1 MSVLDPRLLGGL
13 DLRPRVVFWTPAGA
27 VVVLVDPTTVVSG
40 NAVFPLIGAVPY
52 ALDVDPLTGS
62 PNVRLD
68 FPTGPVL
75 LPISFGGG
83 QGGSL
88 DIPGL
93 GPSTYEIVIGPPEIP
108 EDQLASGW
116 SLMSFG
122 LQSYWPVLLLGAGV
136 VFLMMR
142 RK

>member
-1 MSVLDPRLLGGL
+1 MSVLDNLLGGI
-13 DLRPRVVFWTPAGA
+13 DIRPRVVFWTSAGA
-27 VVVLVDPTTVVSG
+27 VVVVVDPTTMVSG
-40 NAVFPLIGAVPY
+40 NAIFPVLGAVPY
-52 ALDVDPLTGS
+52 ALDVDPATGS

-88 DIPGL
+88 EIPGL
-93 GPSTYEIVIGPPEIP
+93 GPATYEVVIGPPQIP

-116 SLMSFG
+116 SLLGAG
-122 LQSYWPVLLLGAGV
+122 LSSSMPLILLGLGV
-136 VFLMMR
+136 VFLIMR
-142 RK
+142 RR

>member
-1 MSVLDPRLLGGL
+1 MSVLDNLLGGL

-27 VVVLVDPTTVVSG
+27 VVVLVDPTTIVSG
-40 NAVFPLIGAVPY
+40 NAIFPVIGTVPY
-52 ALDVDPLTGS
+52 ALDVDPATGS

-68 FPTGPVL
+68 FPTGPML

-108 EDQLASGW
+108 EDQLASTW
-116 SLMSFG
+116 S
-122 LQSYWPVLLLGAGV
+122 LLGAGLSSYMPLILLGV
-136 VFLMMR
+136 GAVFLMMR

>member
-1 MSVLDPRLLGGL
+1 MSVLEDLLGGL
-13 DLRPRVVFWTPAGA
+13 DLRPRVVFWTAAGA
-27 VVVLVDPTTVVSG
+27 VVVLIDPTTVVSG
-40 NAVFPLIGAVPY
+40 NAVFPMIGAVPY

-68 FPTGPVL
+68 FPTGPIL

-88 DIPGL
+88 EIPGL
-93 GPSTYEIVIGPPEIP
+93 GPATYEVTIGPPNIP
-108 EDQLASGW
+108 EDQLASPW
-116 SLMSFG
+116 SLMGAG
-122 LQSYWPVLLLGAGV
+122 LSSLWPVLLLGAGV
-136 VFLMMR
+136 VLLMMR

>member
-1 MSVLDPRLLGGL
+1 MSVLLGGF
-13 DLRPRVVFWTPAGA
+13 DIRPRVVFWTPAGA
-27 VVVLVDPTTVVSG
+27 VVVLVDPTTLVSG
-40 NAVFPLIGAVPY
+40 NAVFPMIGAVPY

-68 FPTGPVL
+68 FPTGPIL

-93 GPSTYEIVIGPPEIP
+93 GPSTYEIVIGPPLIP
-108 EDQLASGW
+108 EEELASPW
-116 SLMSFG
+116 SLLGTG
-122 LQSYWPVLLLGAGV
+122 LTSMWPMLLLGVGA

-142 RK
+142 RR